1 MNRKVPV
8 ALLSC
13 FSIAFIVQGILK
25 MCGVFVFEKFLGWQI
40 FEIIDSSEVT
50 MIIFYSICM
59 FITMY
64 CLSFTFTRHAY
75 SKQWYHYLILFV
87 FSFGVMTIKFLTN
100 TATSIETTIII
111 DILYDLLVYVGVPLL
126 IHFTMPKKDRLF
138 QKYNVT
144 RVVFM
149 VMLQIMLY
157 FLYLG
162 LNFWSDLLNS
172 TIPATQHFFYASSTF
187 LIQLEVYIG
196 LFALMFS
203 MNAFIQN
210 FIKGEDEMNKP
221 LNIASD
227 KAREE
232 ELKRVKERKET
243 KRAK

>member
-1 MNRKVPV
+1 MNKKVPV
-8 ALLSC
+8 ALFSC
-13 FSIAFIVQGILK
+13 FSIAFVLQGVLK
-25 MCGVFVFEKFLGWQI
+25 MSGVFVFEKCLDWQI
-40 FEIIDSSEVT
+40 FEMIDNSQVSTIIY
-50 MIIFYSICM
+50 YSILL

-64 CLSFTFTRHAY
+64 CLTFTFTRHAY

-87 FSFGVMTIKFLTN
+87 VSFGVMTIKFLTG
-100 TATSIETTIII
+100 TATSIDTTIKI

-126 IHFTMPKKDRLF
+126 IQFTTRKQDRLF

-172 TIPATQHFFYASSTF
+172 IIPATQHFFYASSTF

-210 FIKGEDEMNKP
+210 FIKEGSMNKP

>member
-13 FSIAFIVQGILK
+13 FSIAFIVQGVLK
-25 MCGVFVFEKFLGWQI
+25 MCGVFVFEKCLNWKI
-40 FEIIDSSEVT
+40 FEIIDSTQVS
-50 MIIFYSICM
+50 MIIYYSILL

-64 CLSFTFTRHAY
+64 CLTFTFTRHAY
-75 SKQWYHYLILFV
+75 SNKWYHYVILFV
-87 FSFGVMTIKFLTN
+87 FSFGVMTLKFLTGS
-100 TATSIETTIII
+100 ATSIGTTIII
-111 DILYDLLVYVGVPLL
+111 DILYDLLVYVCVPLL
-126 IHFTMPKKDRLF
+126 IQFTMKKQDRVF
-138 QKYNVT
+138 EKYSVT
-144 RVVFM
+144 SVVFSI
-149 VMLQIMLY
+149 MLQIMLY

-172 TIPATQHFFYASSTF
+172 TIPATQTFFYASSTF

-210 FIKGEDEMNKP
+210 FIKGEDKMNKP

-227 KAREE
+227 KA
-232 ELKRVKERKET
+232 K
-243 KRAK
+243 